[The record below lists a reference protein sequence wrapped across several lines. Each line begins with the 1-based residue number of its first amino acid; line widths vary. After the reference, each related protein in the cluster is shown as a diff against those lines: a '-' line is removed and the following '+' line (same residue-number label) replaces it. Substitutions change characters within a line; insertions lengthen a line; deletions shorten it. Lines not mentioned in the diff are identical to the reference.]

1 MDDEFV
7 LIAPDAHR
15 VINLS
20 RRMLSQTE
28 LNCMSLQ
35 DKFAVKEDVA
45 LSEQDIIFVVAI
57 LFAGL
62 VVIDRVYA
70 YVKTRMQA
78 KSQVGI
84 RENIVQTFFLKI
96 NIQKN
101 LRKDAHNLGITITN
115 LAAQATWPS
124 AILEGAVAVAEVC
137 FLGCIAS

>member
-45 LSEQDIIFVVAI
+45 LSEQDIIFVVAV

-84 RENIVQTFFLKI
+84 RERTHVELFSE
-96 NIQKN
+96 
-101 LRKDAHNLGITITN
+101 R
-115 LAAQATWPS
+115 
-124 AILEGAVAVAEVC
+124 
-137 FLGCIAS
+137 

>member
-70 YVKTRMQA
+70 YAKTRMQA

-84 RENIVQTFFLKI
+84 RENIMLTFF
-96 NIQKN
+96 
-101 LRKDAHNLGITITN
+101 
-115 LAAQATWPS
+115 P
-124 AILEGAVAVAEVC
+124 
-137 FLGCIAS
+137 

>member
-84 RENIVQTFFLKI
+84 RENIV
-96 NIQKN
+96 
-101 LRKDAHNLGITITN
+101 
-115 LAAQATWPS
+115 
-124 AILEGAVAVAEVC
+124 
-137 FLGCIAS
+137 